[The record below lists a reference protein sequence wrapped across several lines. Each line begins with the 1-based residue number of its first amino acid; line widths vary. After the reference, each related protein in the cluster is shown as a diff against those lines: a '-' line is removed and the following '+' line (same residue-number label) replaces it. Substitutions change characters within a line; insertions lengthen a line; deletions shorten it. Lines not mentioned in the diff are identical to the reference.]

1 MSFHPCTDSLTPHQ
15 TIKTHLFDKLLQDKM
30 LIDKLK
36 NGSLFILLYQGW
48 EPQNFTE
55 KTREQDTIENY
66 YEILQMVFKEYG
78 IPNNSIIP
86 MGSNARGYEYE
97 SKYDFK
103 YKKVHSIFD
112 NFMEV
117 ESFLSLPD
125 ELTLDLNYS
134 FDRTQVENEQ
144 VTKQLEHRI
153 KNLQEESGV
162 HKQSLEQ
169 LHNQQPQ
176 DKLYSRAFKMVELG
190 ADIEEV
196 VRECD
201 IPLAEAEMLISV
213 HRNKT
218 NPS

>member
-1 MSFHPCTDSLTPHQ
+1 MFVTVQ
-15 TIKTHLFDKLLQDKM
+15 EGFM
-30 LIDKLK
+30 
-36 NGSLFILLYQGW
+36 FILS
-48 EPQNFTE
+48 PF
-55 KTREQDTIENY
+55 
-66 YEILQMVFKEYG
+66 F
-78 IPNNSIIP
+78 
-86 MGSNARGYEYE
+86 
-97 SKYDFK
+97 
-103 YKKVHSIFD
+103 IFC
-112 NFMEV
+112 
-117 ESFLSLPD
+117 SCIALFLVLIVVIFRQKAHFNLINKRLASQLETQTLLLD
-125 ELTLDLNYS
+125 ELQSSQQVFNKQLLDLNYS

-153 KNLQEESGV
+153 KIVQEESGV